1 MHGMEGNPYEPP
13 REPQE
18 NQRPSALLAVFA
30 PLALP
35 AAAVAL
41 CTMCTANGVVQSS
54 PLGTVHWWAGVST
67 LAVAGIT
74 FVGTL
79 VYFAVR
85 RLRG

>member
-1 MHGMEGNPYEPP
+1 MDVNPYEPP
-13 REPQE
+13 QEPNE
-18 NQRPSALLAVFA
+18 KHRRRALLAVFA

-54 PLGTVHWWAGVST
+54 PLGTVRWWAGVST